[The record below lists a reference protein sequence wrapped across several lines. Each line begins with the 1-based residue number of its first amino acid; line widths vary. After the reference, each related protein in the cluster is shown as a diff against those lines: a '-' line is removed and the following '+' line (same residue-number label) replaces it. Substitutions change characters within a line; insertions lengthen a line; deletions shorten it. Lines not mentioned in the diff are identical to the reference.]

1 MSETITVRKRI
12 MNVDRTSKEEL
23 VDIPLLDE
31 ESGDSGIVDGKA
43 DLECDVE
50 ASNLTLS
57 QIPAF
62 PATPP
67 KETRLTIVLQ
77 VSLPFLFAGLGCV
90 LAGLLLDIVEVRNFY
105 LDVQNLINCFVSIG
119 HSLRRCRNCT

>member
-1 MSETITVRKRI
+1 MSEAITVRKRI
-12 MNVDRTSKEEL
+12 MNVNRTSKGEL

-50 ASNLTLS
+50 VSKLTLKTPA
-57 QIPAF
+57 IPV
-62 PATPP
+62 TPP

-77 VSLPFLFAGLGCV
+77 LSLPFLFAGLGCV
-90 LAGLLLDIVEVRNFY
+90 LAGLLLDVVEVRNFY
-105 LDVQNLINCFVSIG
+105 LDVQDL
-119 HSLRRCRNCT
+119 